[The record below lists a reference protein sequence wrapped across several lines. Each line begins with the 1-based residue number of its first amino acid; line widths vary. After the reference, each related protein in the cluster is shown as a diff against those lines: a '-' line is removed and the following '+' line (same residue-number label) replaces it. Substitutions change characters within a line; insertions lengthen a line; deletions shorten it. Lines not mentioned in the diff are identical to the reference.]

1 MYWKLLVL
9 WYVLFIDIFTA
20 ALALRSRG
28 LVIGSREKEEEE
40 KEEEEKER
48 EEKEEEEK
56 EREEKEEE
64 EEKNLQIA
72 IRCLWDLFD

>member
-1 MYWKLLVL
+1 MVIPS
-9 WYVLFIDIFTA
+9 LFIA

-28 LVIGSREKEEEE
+28 LVIGSREKEEREE
-40 KEEEEKER
+40 RER
-48 EEKEEEEK
+48 EEKEER
-56 EREEKEEE
+56 EREEKEE

>member
-1 MYWKLLVL
+1 METVRP
-9 WYVLFIDIFTA
+9 IHSIFTA

-28 LVIGSREKEEEE
+28 LVIGSREE
-40 KEEEEKER
+40 KEEKER
-48 EEKEEEEK
+48 ER
-56 EREEKEEE
+56 ERE

>member
-1 MYWKLLVL
+1 MCSL
-9 WYVLFIDIFTA
+9 IFTA

-28 LVIGSREKEEEE
+28 LVIGSREEKKEE
-40 KEEEEKER
+40 KEEKER
-48 EEKEEEEK
+48 
-56 EREEKEEE
+56 E

>member
-1 MYWKLLVL
+1 MA
-9 WYVLFIDIFTA
+9 IFTA

-28 LVIGSREKEEEE
+28 LVIGSKEE
-40 KEEEEKER
+40 KEEKER
-48 EEKEEEEK
+48 EEKE
-56 EREEKEEE
+56 REEE

>member
-1 MYWKLLVL
+1 MINGSILY
-9 WYVLFIDIFTA
+9 TA

-28 LVIGSREKEEEE
+28 LVIGSREKEEE
-40 KEEEEKER
+40 KEREEKER
-48 EEKEEEEK
+48 EEK
-56 EREEKEEE
+56 E